1 MVVVGGIE
9 FLKIDVVELPVMLPD
24 DNPFVVH
31 GIRHCKSFK
40 DTWGSR
46 NDTVLYGSE
55 AVLYFHF
62 SQRCSNL
69 YRKLLLVIIFL
80 ALLSAE

>member
-31 GIRHCKSFK
+31 GIRNCKCLQ
-40 DTWGSR
+40 DTWSCR
-46 NDTVLYGSE
+46 DDTVLYGSD

-62 SQRCSNL
+62 SQRSSDL
-69 YRKLLLVIIFL
+69 DREFLLVVVFL